1 MRISQPFWRHS
12 SSSQGNQNLVKM
24 FRLTLE
30 KTLNHLINTNNIDTE
45 RLNNK
50 IIRLS
55 VDEFNLRLLF
65 MFANSR
71 VFVME
76 MHDQQNF
83 DVNIKLNQ
91 TAFLSLF
98 KGASFEELIESDEI
112 DINGSV
118 KTAQQLADLIAL
130 ASIDVE
136 ELVSHYTGDIIAHQ
150 LGKSIKLI
158 KTKPNNNQVN
168 IIETLKND
176 LTTLL
181 VAPSQSR
188 FFNNKTH

>member
-1 MRISQPFWRHS
+1 
-12 SSSQGNQNLVKM
+12 M

-45 RLNNK
+45 GLNNK
-50 IIRLS
+50 IIGLS
-55 VDEFNLRLLF
+55 VDEFNLKLLF
-65 MFANSR
+65 MFTNSR

-76 MHDQQNF
+76 MQGQQNINV
-83 DVNIKLNQ
+83 DIKLNK

-150 LGKSIKLI
+150 LGKSIKLV
-158 KTKPNNNQVN
+158 KGKANKDKVN
-168 IIETLKND
+168 ITETLKND

-181 VAPSQSR
+181 VAPSRSR

>member
-1 MRISQPFWRHS
+1 
-12 SSSQGNQNLVKM
+12 M

-30 KTLNHLINTNNIDTE
+30 KTLNHLINTNNIDISG
-45 RLNNK
+45 LNNK
-50 IIRLS
+50 VIGLS

-76 MHDQQNF
+76 MHDQQNV
-83 DVNIKLNQ
+83 DVDIKLNQ

-112 DINGSV
+112 EINGSV

-136 ELVSHYTGDIIAHQ
+136 ELVSHFTGDIIAHQ

-158 KTKPNNNQVN
+158 KTKTNNDQVN

-181 VAPSQSR
+181 VAPSRSR

>member
-1 MRISQPFWRHS
+1 
-12 SSSQGNQNLVKM
+12 M

-30 KTLNHLINTNNIDTE
+30 KTLNHLINTNNIDVE
-45 RLNNK
+45 GLDNK
-50 IIRLS
+50 IIGLS
-55 VDEFNLRLLF
+55 VDEFNLKLLF
-65 MFANSR
+65 MFTNSR

-76 MHDQQNF
+76 MHDQQNV
-83 DVNIKLNQ
+83 DVDIKLNK

-98 KGASFEELIESDEI
+98 KGASFEALIESDAI

-118 KTAQQLADLIAL
+118 KTAQQLADLLAL

-150 LGKSIKLI
+150 LGKSIKLVKG
-158 KTKPNNNQVN
+158 KTNSDKVN

-181 VAPSQSR
+181 VAPSRSR
-188 FFNNKTH
+188 FFNKKTH

>member
-1 MRISQPFWRHS
+1 
-12 SSSQGNQNLVKM
+12 M

-45 RLNNK
+45 GLNNK
-50 IIRLS
+50 IIGLS
-55 VDEFNLRLLF
+55 VDEFNLKLLF
-65 MFANSR
+65 MFTNSR

-76 MHDQQNF
+76 MQDQQNTNI
-83 DVNIKLNQ
+83 DIKLNK

-112 DINGSV
+112 EINGSV

-150 LGKSIKLI
+150 LGKSIKLVKG
-158 KTKPNNNQVN
+158 KTNSDKVN

-176 LTTLL
+176 LTTLV
-181 VAPSQSR
+181 VAPSRSR

>member
-1 MRISQPFWRHS
+1 
-12 SSSQGNQNLVKM
+12 M

-30 KTLNHLINTNNIDTE
+30 KTLNHLINTKNIDAE
-45 RLNNK
+45 GLDNK
-50 IIRLS
+50 IIGLS
-55 VDEFNLRLLF
+55 VDEFNLKLLF
-65 MFANSR
+65 MFTNSR

-76 MHDQQNF
+76 MQDQQNINV
-83 DVNIKLNQ
+83 DIKLNK

-158 KTKPNNNQVN
+158 KGKANKDKVN
-168 IIETLKND
+168 ITETLKNE

-181 VAPSQSR
+181 VAPSRSR

>member
-1 MRISQPFWRHS
+1 M
-12 SSSQGNQNLVKM
+12 L
-24 FRLTLE
+24 RLTLE
-30 KTLNHLINTNNIDTE
+30 KTLNHLINTNNIDTSG
-45 RLNNK
+45 LNNK
-50 IIRLS
+50 IIGLS
-55 VDEFNLRLLF
+55 VDEFNLKLLF
-65 MFANSR
+65 MFTNSR

-76 MHDQQNF
+76 MQDQQNISV
-83 DVNIKLNQ
+83 DIKLNK

-136 ELVSHYTGDIIAHQ
+136 EFVSHYTGDIIAHQ
-150 LGKSIKLI
+150 LGKSIRLVKG
-158 KTKPNNNQVN
+158 KTNNDKVN

-181 VAPSQSR
+181 VAPSRSR
-188 FFNNKTH
+188 FFNKKTH

>member
-1 MRISQPFWRHS
+1 
-12 SSSQGNQNLVKM
+12 M

-30 KTLNHLINTNNIDTE
+30 KTLNHLINTNNIGTE
-45 RLNNK
+45 GLNNK
-50 IIRLS
+50 IIGLS
-55 VDEFNLRLLF
+55 VDEFNLKLLF
-65 MFANSR
+65 MFTNSR

-76 MHDQQNF
+76 MQDQQNISV
-83 DVNIKLNQ
+83 DIKLNK

-112 DINGSV
+112 EINGSV

-130 ASIDVE
+130 TSIDVE

-158 KTKPNNNQVN
+158 KTKTNNDKVN

-181 VAPSQSR
+181 VAPSRSR
-188 FFNNKTH
+188 FINNKTR

>member
-1 MRISQPFWRHS
+1 M
-12 SSSQGNQNLVKM
+12 L
-24 FRLTLE
+24 RLTLE

-45 RLNNK
+45 GLDNK
-50 IIRLS
+50 IIGLS
-55 VDEFNLRLLF
+55 VDEFNLKLLF
-65 MFANSR
+65 KFTNSR

-76 MHDQQNF
+76 MYDQQKV
-83 DVNIKLNQ
+83 DVDIKLNK

-158 KTKPNNNQVN
+158 KTKTNNDQVN
-168 IIETLKND
+168 IIETPKND
-176 LTTLL
+176 LTTLIA
-181 VAPSQSR
+181 APSRSR
-188 FFNNKTH
+188 FFNNKTD

>member
-1 MRISQPFWRHS
+1 
-12 SSSQGNQNLVKM
+12 M

-30 KTLNHLINTNNIDTE
+30 KTLNHLINTNNIDAE
-45 RLNNK
+45 GLDNK
-50 IIRLS
+50 IIGLS
-55 VDEFNLRLLF
+55 VDEFNLKLLF
-65 MFANSR
+65 IFTNSR

-76 MHDQQNF
+76 MHDQKNV
-83 DVNIKLNQ
+83 DVDIKLNK

-150 LGKSIKLI
+150 VGKSIKLM
-158 KTKPNNNQVN
+158 KTKTNNDQVN

-181 VAPSQSR
+181 VAPSRSR

>member
-1 MRISQPFWRHS
+1 
-12 SSSQGNQNLVKM
+12 M

-45 RLNNK
+45 GLDNK
-50 IIRLS
+50 IIGLS
-55 VDEFNLRLLF
+55 VDEFNLKLLF
-65 MFANSR
+65 MFTNSR

-76 MHDQQNF
+76 MQDQQNINV
-83 DVNIKLNQ
+83 DIKLNK

-112 DINGSV
+112 EINGSV

-150 LGKSIKLI
+150 LGKSIKLV
-158 KTKPNNNQVN
+158 KGKANKDKVN
-168 IIETLKND
+168 IVETLKND
-176 LTTLL
+176 LTTLI
-181 VAPSQSR
+181 VAPSRSR

>member
-1 MRISQPFWRHS
+1 
-12 SSSQGNQNLVKM
+12 M

-30 KTLNHLINTNNIDTE
+30 KTLNHLINTNNIGTE
-45 RLNNK
+45 GLNDK
-50 IIRLS
+50 IIGLS
-55 VDEFNLRLLF
+55 VDEFNLKLLF
-65 MFANSR
+65 MFTNSR

-76 MHDQQNF
+76 MQDQQNISV
-83 DVNIKLNQ
+83 DIKLNK

-112 DINGSV
+112 EINGSV

-130 ASIDVE
+130 TSIDVE

-150 LGKSIKLI
+150 LRKSIKLI
-158 KTKPNNNQVN
+158 KTKTNNDKVN

-181 VAPSQSR
+181 VAPSRSK
-188 FFNNKTH
+188 FINNKTC

>member
-1 MRISQPFWRHS
+1 
-12 SSSQGNQNLVKM
+12 M

-30 KTLNHLINTNNIDTE
+30 KTLNHLINTNNIDTSGLDN
-45 RLNNK
+45 RT
-50 IIRLS
+50 IGLS
-55 VDEFNLRLLF
+55 VDEFNLKLLF
-65 MFANSR
+65 MFTNSR

-76 MHDQQNF
+76 MHDKKNV
-83 DVNIKLNQ
+83 DVDIQLNK

-98 KGASFEELIESDEI
+98 KGISFEELIESDEI
-112 DINGSV
+112 EINGNI

-130 ASIDVE
+130 SSIDVE

-158 KTKPNNNQVN
+158 KNKTSNDKADIV
-168 IIETLKND
+168 ETLKND

-181 VAPSQSR
+181 VAPNRSR
-188 FFNNKTH
+188 FFNNKTL

>member
-1 MRISQPFWRHS
+1 
-12 SSSQGNQNLVKM
+12 M

-30 KTLNHLINTNNIDTE
+30 KTLNHLINTNNIDAE
-45 RLNNK
+45 GLDNK
-50 IIRLS
+50 IIGLS
-55 VDEFNLRLLF
+55 VDEFNLKLLF
-65 MFANSR
+65 MFTNSR

-76 MHDQQNF
+76 MHDQQNV
-83 DVNIKLNQ
+83 DVDIKLNK

-112 DINGSV
+112 DINGSI

-150 LGKSIKLI
+150 LGKSIKLV
-158 KTKPNNNQVN
+158 KGKSNKDKVN
-168 IIETLKND
+168 ITETLKND

-181 VAPSQSR
+181 VAPSRSR
-188 FFNNKTH
+188 FFNKKTH

>member
-1 MRISQPFWRHS
+1 
-12 SSSQGNQNLVKM
+12 M

-30 KTLNHLINTNNIDTE
+30 KTLNHLINANNIDTE
-45 RLNNK
+45 GLNNK
-50 IIRLS
+50 IIGLS
-55 VDEFNLRLLF
+55 VDEFNLKLLF
-65 MFANSR
+65 MFTNSR

-76 MHDQQNF
+76 MDEQQN
-83 DVNIKLNQ
+83 VNVDIKLNK

-112 DINGSV
+112 EINGSV

-136 ELVSHYTGDIIAHQ
+136 ELASHYTGDIIAHQ
-150 LGKSIKLI
+150 LGKSIKLVKG
-158 KTKPNNNQVN
+158 KTNNDKVN

-181 VAPSQSR
+181 VAPSRSR
-188 FFNNKTH
+188 FLNKKTH

>member
-1 MRISQPFWRHS
+1 
-12 SSSQGNQNLVKM
+12 M

-30 KTLNHLINTNNIDTE
+30 KTLNHLINTNNINTE
-45 RLNNK
+45 GLNNK
-50 IIRLS
+50 IIGLS
-55 VDEFNLRLLF
+55 VDEFNLKLLF
-65 MFANSR
+65 MFTNSR

-76 MHDQQNF
+76 MDEQQN
-83 DVNIKLNQ
+83 VNVDIKLNK

-150 LGKSIKLI
+150 LGKSIKLVKG
-158 KTKPNNNQVN
+158 KTNNDKVN

-181 VAPSQSR
+181 VAPSRSR

>member
-1 MRISQPFWRHS
+1 
-12 SSSQGNQNLVKM
+12 M

-30 KTLNHLINTNNIDTE
+30 KTLNHLINANNINTE
-45 RLNNK
+45 DLNNK
-50 IIRLS
+50 IIGLG
-55 VDEFNLRLLF
+55 VDEFNLKLLF
-65 MFANSR
+65 MFTNSR

-76 MHDQQNF
+76 MDEQQN
-83 DVNIKLNQ
+83 VNVDIKLNK

-150 LGKSIKLI
+150 LGKSIKLVKG
-158 KTKPNNNQVN
+158 KTNNDKVN

-181 VAPSQSR
+181 VAPSRSR

>member
-1 MRISQPFWRHS
+1 
-12 SSSQGNQNLVKM
+12 M

-30 KTLNHLINTNNIDTE
+30 KTLNHLISANNIDTE
-45 RLNNK
+45 GLNNK
-50 IIRLS
+50 IIGLS
-55 VDEFNLRLLF
+55 VDEFNLKLLF
-65 MFANSR
+65 MFTNSR

-76 MHDQQNF
+76 MQDQQNINV
-83 DVNIKLNQ
+83 DIKLNK

-112 DINGSV
+112 DIKGSI

-150 LGKSIKLI
+150 LEKSIKLV
-158 KTKPNNNQVN
+158 KGKANNDKVN
-168 IIETLKND
+168 LIETLKND

-181 VAPSQSR
+181 VTPSRSR

>member
-1 MRISQPFWRHS
+1 
-12 SSSQGNQNLVKM
+12 M

-45 RLNNK
+45 GLNNK
-50 IIRLS
+50 IIGLS
-55 VDEFNLRLLF
+55 VEEFNLKLLF
-65 MFANSR
+65 MFTNSR

-76 MHDQQNF
+76 MQDQQNINV
-83 DVNIKLNQ
+83 DIKLNK

-112 DINGSV
+112 EINGSV

-136 ELVSHYTGDIIAHQ
+136 ELVAHYTGDIIAHQ
-150 LGKSIKLI
+150 LGKSIKLA
-158 KTKPNNNQVN
+158 KGKANNDKVN
-168 IIETLKND
+168 IVETLKND

-181 VAPSQSR
+181 VAPSRSR

>member
-1 MRISQPFWRHS
+1 
-12 SSSQGNQNLVKM
+12 M

-30 KTLNHLINTNNIDTE
+30 KTLNHLINANNVDTE
-45 RLNNK
+45 GLNNK
-50 IIRLS
+50 IIGLN
-55 VDEFNLRLLF
+55 VDEFNLKLLF
-65 MFANSR
+65 MFTNSR

-76 MHDQQNF
+76 MHEQQKV
-83 DVNIKLNQ
+83 DVDIKLNK

-136 ELVSHYTGDIIAHQ
+136 EFISHYTGDIIAHQ
-150 LGKSIKLI
+150 LGKSIRLVKG
-158 KTKPNNNQVN
+158 KTNNDKVN

-181 VAPSQSR
+181 VAPSRSR
-188 FFNNKTH
+188 FFNKKTH

>member
-1 MRISQPFWRHS
+1 MRISQPFWGHS

-30 KTLNHLINTNNIDTE
+30 NTLNHLINTNNIDTE

-83 DVNIKLNQ
+83 DVDIKLNK
-91 TAFLSLF
+91 TVFLSLF
-98 KGASFEELIESDEI
+98 KGAYFEELIENDEI
-112 DINGSV
+112 VINGSV

-150 LGKSIKLI
+150 VGKSIKLI
-158 KTKPNNNQVN
+158 KTKTNNDQVN

-181 VAPSQSR
+181 VAPSRSR

>member
-1 MRISQPFWRHS
+1 
-12 SSSQGNQNLVKM
+12 M

-45 RLNNK
+45 GLNNK
-50 IIRLS
+50 IIWLS
-55 VDEFNLRLLF
+55 VDELNLKLLF
-65 MFANSR
+65 MFTNSR

-76 MHDQQNF
+76 MQDQQKINV
-83 DVNIKLNQ
+83 DIKLNK

-98 KGASFEELIESDEI
+98 KGASFEELIDSDEI
-112 DINGSV
+112 EINGSI
-118 KTAQQLADLIAL
+118 KTAQQLADLLAL

-150 LGKSIKLI
+150 LGKSIKLV
-158 KTKPNNNQVN
+158 KGKANNNKVN
-168 IIETLKND
+168 IVEALKND

-181 VAPSQSR
+181 VAPSRSR
-188 FFNNKTH
+188 FFNKKTH

>member
-1 MRISQPFWRHS
+1 
-12 SSSQGNQNLVKM
+12 M
-24 FRLTLE
+24 FT
-30 KTLNHLINTNNIDTE
+30 
-45 RLNNK
+45 
-50 IIRLS
+50 
-55 VDEFNLRLLF
+55 
-65 MFANSR
+65 NSR

-76 MHDQQNF
+76 TYDQQNV
-83 DVNIKLNQ
+83 DVDIKLNK
-91 TAFLSLF
+91 AGFLSLF

-118 KTAQQLADLIAL
+118 KTAQQLADLLAL

-150 LGKSIKLI
+150 LGKSIKLVKG
-158 KTKPNNNQVN
+158 KTNSDKVN

-181 VAPSQSR
+181 VAPSRSR
-188 FFNNKTH
+188 FFNKKTH

>member
-1 MRISQPFWRHS
+1 
-12 SSSQGNQNLVKM
+12 M

-45 RLNNK
+45 GLNNK
-50 IIRLS
+50 IIGLN
-55 VDEFNLRLLF
+55 VDEFNLKLLF
-65 MFANSR
+65 MFTNSR

-76 MHDQQNF
+76 MHDQQNV
-83 DVNIKLNQ
+83 DVDVDIKLNK

-130 ASIDVE
+130 TSIDVE

-150 LGKSIKLI
+150 LGKSIKLV
-158 KTKPNNNQVN
+158 KGKANNDKVS
-168 IIETLKND
+168 IVETLKND

>member
-1 MRISQPFWRHS
+1 
-12 SSSQGNQNLVKM
+12 M

-45 RLNNK
+45 GLNNK
-50 IIRLS
+50 IIGLS
-55 VDEFNLRLLF
+55 VDEFNLKLLF
-65 MFANSR
+65 MFTNSR

-76 MHDQQNF
+76 MQDQQNINV
-83 DVNIKLNQ
+83 DIKLNK

-112 DINGSV
+112 EINGSV

-150 LGKSIKLI
+150 LGKSIKLVKG
-158 KTKPNNNQVN
+158 KTNNDKVN

-181 VAPSQSR
+181 VAPSRSR

>member
-1 MRISQPFWRHS
+1 M
-12 SSSQGNQNLVKM
+12 L
-24 FRLTLE
+24 RLTLE
-30 KTLNHLINTNNIDTE
+30 KTLNHLINTNNIGTE
-45 RLNNK
+45 GLNDK
-50 IIRLS
+50 IIGLS
-55 VDEFNLRLLF
+55 VDEFNLKLLF
-65 MFANSR
+65 MFTNSR

-76 MHDQQNF
+76 MQDQQNINV
-83 DVNIKLNQ
+83 DIKLNK

-112 DINGSV
+112 EINGSV

-130 ASIDVE
+130 TSIDVE

-158 KTKPNNNQVN
+158 KTKTNNDKVN

-181 VAPSQSR
+181 VAPSRSR
-188 FFNNKTH
+188 FFNNKAH

>member
-1 MRISQPFWRHS
+1 
-12 SSSQGNQNLVKM
+12 M

-30 KTLNHLINTNNIDTE
+30 KTLNHLINANNVDTVG
-45 RLNNK
+45 LNNK
-50 IIRLS
+50 IIGLS
-55 VDEFNLRLLF
+55 VDEFNLKLLF
-65 MFANSR
+65 MFTNSR

-76 MHDQQNF
+76 MHEQQKV
-83 DVNIKLNQ
+83 DVDIKLNK

-112 DINGSV
+112 EINGSV

-150 LGKSIKLI
+150 LGKSIKLV
-158 KTKPNNNQVN
+158 KGNANNDKIN

-181 VAPSQSR
+181 VAPSRSR
-188 FFNNKTH
+188 FFNKKTH